1 MKTCFENY
9 KIGDKIPFGRLTLK
23 VVKSDDCSKC
33 IFDGICDNGDLTL
46 EAFGS
51 CSSKERED
59 KTDVIFVKDND

>member
-9 KIGDKIPFGRLTLK
+9 KIGDKVPFGRLTLK
-23 VVKSDDCSKC
+23 VVKSSDCSEC
-33 IFDGICDNGDLTL
+33 TLNGVCGNESLTL

-51 CSSKERED
+51 CYCRDRED